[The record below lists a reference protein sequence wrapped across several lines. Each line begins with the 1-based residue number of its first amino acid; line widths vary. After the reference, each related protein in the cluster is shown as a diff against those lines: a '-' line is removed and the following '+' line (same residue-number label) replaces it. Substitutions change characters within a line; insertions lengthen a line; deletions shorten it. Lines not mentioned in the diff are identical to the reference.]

1 MVREKVRGSFSD
13 SLRRE
18 ADSLWTKILTHPF
31 LVEMGEGTLPL
42 DTFRFYVK
50 QDYAYLVE
58 FCRCL
63 GITVAKVEDMETM
76 RTLASLLN
84 ASLTVEV
91 EMLERLGEKLQISV
105 DELRAIEPAPTNVAY
120 TRHLLYVAYSGTVG
134 ELIAALLPCMWS
146 YQEVGERLITHHAL
160 KRHAL
165 YAEWCA
171 TYQSQEYLALVD
183 WYKELVN
190 RFASE
195 AGVQVREKMKHHFIL
210 SSRYEYLFW
219 DMAYRNEEWPV

>member
-1 MVREKVRGSFSD
+1 MVREKVRGYFSD

-63 GITVAKVEDMETM
+63 GITVAKVEDVETM

-91 EMLERLGEKLQISV
+91 EMLERLGEKLQIFV

-219 DMAYRNEEWPV
+219 DMAYRKEEWTV